1 MTLLA
6 RVAPPVLFGGRRAGL
21 LIERNLLVYRRGWLI
36 IVSGF
41 FEPLFYLLSIGLGLG
56 GLISGIPFG
65 GETIPYTI
73 FVAPALLASS
83 AMNGAIYD
91 STFNVFFKLK
101 YAKTY
106 DAILATPV
114 GVGDVA
120 LGEIGWALIR
130 GFIYA
135 VAFLVVMTVM
145 GFVQSPLAILALP
158 AATLIGFAFGAVGM
172 AATSFMRTWQDFD
185 LIQLVILPLFLF
197 SATFYPIETYPDLL
211 RILVQLTP
219 LYHGVDL
226 IRALTTGIVGP
237 GDPGP
242 RRVPARDGVR
252 RARGGLA
259 APGASPPQVGVELGR
274 TARPNGR
281 HFLPTPAVSS
291 RS

>member
-1 MTLLA
+1 MALIA

-21 LIERNLLVYRRGWLI
+21 LIERNLMVYRRGWLM

-41 FEPLFYLLSIGLGLG
+41 FEPLFYLLSIGLGIGALVGAIPLG
-56 GLISGIPFG
+56 DGR
-65 GETIPYTI
+65 TIPYTA

-120 LGEIGWALIR
+120 VGEIGWALIR
-130 GFIYA
+130 GALYA
-135 VAFLVVMTVM
+135 GTFLLVMLAM
-145 GFVQSPLAILALP
+145 GLVRSPWAILAFP
-158 AATLIGFAFGAVGM
+158 ASLLIGFAFGAAGM

-185 LIQLVILPLFLF
+185 LVQLVILPLFLF
-197 SATFYPIETYPDLL
+197 SGTFYPLTTYPEPVRLL
-211 RILVQLTP
+211 VELTP

-226 IRALTTGIVGP
+226 VRGLTTGALGP
-237 GDPGP
+237 GMLVHVAYLTVMGL
-242 RRVPARDGVR
+242 V
-252 RARGGLA
+252 GLA
-259 APGASPPQVGVELGR
+259 I
-274 TARPNGR
+274 T
-281 HFLPTPAVSS
+281 S
-291 RS
+291 RRLERLLLK

>member
-1 MTLLA
+1 MTLIA
-6 RVAPPVLFGGRRAGL
+6 RVAPPIVFGGRRAGL
-21 LIERNLLVYRRGWLI
+21 LIERNLMVYRRGWLV

-41 FEPLFYLLSIGLGLG
+41 FEPLFYLLSIGLGIGALVGAIPLG
-56 GLISGIPFG
+56 DGRM
-65 GETIPYTI
+65 IPYTV

-130 GFIYA
+130 GAIYA
-135 VAFLVVMTVM
+135 GTFLLVMLAM
-145 GFVQSPLAILALP
+145 GLVLSPWAILAFP
-158 AATLIGFAFGAVGM
+158 AALLIGFAFAGIGM

-185 LIQLVILPLFLF
+185 LVQLVILPLFLF
-197 SATFYPIETYPDLL
+197 SATFYPVTTYPEPI
-211 RILVQLTP
+211 RFLVELTP

-226 IRALTTGIVGP
+226 VRGLTTGALEP
-237 GDPGP
+237 GMLVHVAYLLIMGF
-242 RRVPARDGVR
+242 V
-252 RARGGLA
+252 GLA
-259 APGASPPQVGVELGR
+259 I
-274 TARPNGR
+274 T
-281 HFLPTPAVSS
+281 S
-291 RS
+291 RRLERLLLK

>member
-1 MTLLA
+1 MSLIA
-6 RVAPPVLFGGRRAGL
+6 RVAPPIVFGRRRASL
-21 LIERNLLVYRRGWLI
+21 LIERNLMVYRRGWLV

-41 FEPLFYLLSIGLGLG
+41 FEPLFYLLSIGLGIGALVGAVPLG
-56 GLISGIPFG
+56 DGRM
-65 GETIPYTI
+65 IPYTA

-130 GFIYA
+130 GALYA
-135 VAFLVVMTVM
+135 GTFLLVMLAM
-145 GFVQSPLAILALP
+145 GLVLSPWAILAFP
-158 AATLIGFAFGAVGM
+158 AALLIGFAFAGVGM
-172 AATSFMRTWQDFD
+172 AATSFMRTWNDFE

-197 SATFYPIETYPDLL
+197 SATFYPVTTYPEPIRLL
-211 RILVQLTP
+211 IELTP

-226 IRALTTGIVGP
+226 VRGLTTGALEP
-237 GDPGP
+237 GMVVHVAYLAGMGL
-242 RRVPARDGVR
+242 V
-252 RARGGLA
+252 GLA
-259 APGASPPQVGVELGR
+259 I
-274 TARPNGR
+274 T
-281 HFLPTPAVSS
+281 S
-291 RS
+291 RRLERLLLK